1 MNIITKLNELITKNF
16 NKFLTNYFN
25 NMNYVDKKGTFSNYY
40 NFINDLDSF
49 NDSFIKDI
57 IKSYFQYIDE
67 CFFNS
72 SYRKKLC
79 KSNGFYERKNFVT
92 LFGEITFKRRYYY
105 DTTSNEYFF
114 FTDLFLGLP
123 KRKHFDPFVCAEIC
137 EQATTESYSKTG
149 KIIANKIGKRISN
162 NININ
167 RATARNIVLAFN
179 PEYNEINDLK
189 RVEKLFIMLDEKFI
203 GSQFNE
209 GKDFMTKASVIFED
223 YEKEYSYKKKET
235 SKTRYKLVNPH
246 ACASIDNTL
255 LEDTIDYIYNN
266 YDVNHIKEINF
277 MGDCAKWIKE
287 FPKSNWFKFTSDTKV
302 QFAMD
307 NFHFKQA
314 LINLTTKKNNDIY
327 EALLESVNSNN
338 KKDFKLL
345 IEQFKDLNQDRIETI
360 ENKEKYILNNWKE
373 RQTYL
378 NNKYMRCSMES
389 HISHI
394 LADLFTARPKA
405 YSKKGLNH
413 LLKLRLLKVNGT
425 DIKKLYLN
433 KLINPSEINECNT
446 QTKINVNKIIFPTD
460 TKTNKYLNNFYNTG
474 MDTFDYIQ
482 KEEINFI

>member
-72 SYRKKLC
+72 SYRKKFC

-114 FTDLFLGLP
+114 FTDLFLGLS

-474 MDTFDYIQ
+474 IDTFDYIQ

>member
-1 MNIITKLNELITKNF
+1 
-16 NKFLTNYFN
+16 
-25 NMNYVDKKGTFSNYY
+25 
-40 NFINDLDSF
+40 
-49 NDSFIKDI
+49 
-57 IKSYFQYIDE
+57 
-67 CFFNS
+67 
-72 SYRKKLC
+72 
-79 KSNGFYERKNFVT
+79 
-92 LFGEITFKRRYYY
+92 
-105 DTTSNEYFF
+105 
-114 FTDLFLGLP
+114 
-123 KRKHFDPFVCAEIC
+123 
-137 EQATTESYSKTG
+137 
-149 KIIANKIGKRISN
+149 
-162 NININ
+162 
-167 RATARNIVLAFN
+167 
-179 PEYNEINDLK
+179 
-189 RVEKLFIMLDEKFI
+189 
-203 GSQFNE
+203 
-209 GKDFMTKASVIFED
+209 MTKASVIFED

>member
-25 NMNYVDKKGTFSNYY
+25 NMNYVDKKGAFSNYY

-79 KSNGFYERKNFVT
+79 KSNVFYERKNFVT

-209 GKDFMTKASVIFED
+209 GKDFMTKTSVIFED